1 MSTRSAEEIWE
12 AAKGALQI
20 QLTKANYDTWLRDTT
35 GLSFQEK
42 LFIIGTPSTFASEW
56 LERRLHSMVKKTLIA
71 IIGQDVE
78 VHFQVYTQQPAAIS
92 LSMPAKAEVKRPPS
106 PFPPPA
112 LNHRY
117 TFDTFVVGS
126 CNRLAHAA
134 ALAVAEN
141 PGYGYNPLFIYG
153 GVGLGK
159 THLLHAIGHVALAEG
174 YRLLYVSTE
183 QFTNEFIKSIKDR
196 KVEDFHNKFR
206 KVDLLLIDDI
216 QFISGKEQTQEGFFH
231 TFNDLHNANRQIVLT
246 SDRPPKSLSLLEDRL
261 RSRFEW
267 GLIADVQPPDLETHM
282 AILQAKAEEHKTSVG
297 EQVVEF
303 IARRA
308 QKNIRE
314 LEGSLNRV
322 IAFATLNRVELT
334 VEVAELA
341 LQDVGI
347 GEARQRLLPNLVIEV
362 VSTYFN
368 LSPDALT
375 GDKREQPIALARQI
389 AMYLIREET
398 SSSLAEIGRLLG
410 GRDHST
416 ILHGYEKIATQIDL
430 DSRLRNYIL
439 EIRESLYPKP
449 IATKE

>member
-1 MSTRSAEEIWE
+1 
-12 AAKGALQI
+12 
-20 QLTKANYDTWLRDTT
+20 
-35 GLSFQEK
+35 
-42 LFIIGTPSTFASEW
+42 
-56 LERRLHSMVKKTLIA
+56 
-71 IIGQDVE
+71 
-78 VHFQVYTQQPAAIS
+78 
-92 LSMPAKAEVKRPPS
+92 
-106 PFPPPA
+106 
-112 LNHRY
+112 
-117 TFDTFVVGS
+117 
-126 CNRLAHAA
+126 
-134 ALAVAEN
+134 
-141 PGYGYNPLFIYG
+141 
-153 GVGLGK
+153 
-159 THLLHAIGHVALAEG
+159 
-174 YRLLYVSTE
+174 
-183 QFTNEFIKSIKDR
+183 
-196 KVEDFHNKFR
+196 
-206 KVDLLLIDDI
+206 
-216 QFISGKEQTQEGFFH
+216 
-231 TFNDLHNANRQIVLT
+231 
-246 SDRPPKSLSLLEDRL
+246 
-261 RSRFEW
+261 
-267 GLIADVQPPDLETHM
+267 M